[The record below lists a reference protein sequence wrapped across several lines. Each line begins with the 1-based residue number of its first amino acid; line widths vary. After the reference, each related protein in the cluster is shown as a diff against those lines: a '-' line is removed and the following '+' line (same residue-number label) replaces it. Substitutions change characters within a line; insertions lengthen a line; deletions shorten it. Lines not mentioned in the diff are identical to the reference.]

1 MRLIDSK
8 LGALFVF
15 DEFLMASS
23 SRMKMI
29 ELVPSSER
37 ELCEWDSSSGAGA
50 NVKVGGSTPLWADV
64 CGLTSSSGEEARAC
78 ESVA

>member
-50 NVKVGGSTPLWADV
+50 NVKAGGSTPLWVGV
-64 CGLTSSSGEEARAC
+64 CGLTSSSGEETRAR